1 MNKLIQNSSYCNP
14 IINLKKNNSN
24 DNSLFK
30 IQRYF
35 NNKLYSSK
43 LKIKKRIEFDHF
55 LIGNYSNYDINS
67 PRKIESS
74 LISVKPT
81 IFDRMEKIIRFWKG
95 VCDYSFPKIM
105 DQKLKILKNNC
116 NLDLKKN
123 NFDKNNFYKLP
134 KLNYNSVKGFK
145 KRNFKI
151 NFDCSSFNK
160 ND

>member
-55 LIGNYSNYDINS
+55 LIGNYSNYDVNS

-74 LISVKPT
+74 LISFKP
-81 IFDRMEKIIRFWKG
+81 IMFDKMNKIISFWKV
-95 VCDYSFPKIM
+95 VCNYSCPKIRQ
-105 DQKLKILKNNC
+105 QKLKLLKTNC
-116 NLDLKKN
+116 ELNLNTTNFKKN
-123 NFDKNNFYKLP
+123 NYDILP
-134 KLNYNSVKGFK
+134 KLYCNSSKSLMNQKFK
-145 KRNFKI
+145 FNC
-151 NFDCSSFNK
+151 DCSSFNK